1 MIYLSKEQII
11 LLHERLIEA
20 FGGSSG
26 VRSENILDLCV
37 NSIHQTFDGID
48 LYPSIIH
55 KAVHLGFSLVTNH
68 AFIDGNKR
76 IGTHAMLVMLALNG
90 YELDYSNSE
99 LIDII
104 MSIASST
111 KSEDDLLKWVKE
123 HLQLNSTF

>member
-11 LLHERLIEA
+11 LLHERLVEI

-26 VRSENILDLCV
+26 IRNDNLLDLSV
-37 NSIHQTFDGID
+37 NSIHQTFDAVD

-55 KAVHLGFSLVTNH
+55 KAVHLGFSLVSNH

-76 IGTHAMLVMLALNG
+76 IGTHAMLVTLELNG
-90 YELDYSNSE
+90 YELVYKDSE

-104 MSIASST
+104 MDIAAST
-111 KSEDDLLKWVKE
+111 KDEDDLFEWVKS
-123 HLQLNSTF
+123 HLT